1 MFGAVLNRL
10 ATSVR
15 RALSQYA
22 VGGNEPELALNFIDN
37 EYITNNSTSTFASAV
52 THARAGNATMTDGYG
67 PELVTNGGFDSD
79 SDWTLGTGWSIQNNR
94 AYHASGAN
102 SNITQTIAVEA
113 GKAYILEFYLSE
125 GSSSNLW
132 FIVDGAV
139 TSVDSPT
146 TRGNRSF
153 VFTHDT
159 TETIAVG
166 VRAGSTNVT
175 SIDNVS
181 VREMPVI
188 KWAPHNLL
196 TYSEDLTQWTEN
208 GATASATV
216 LTSNS
221 GINAHA
227 RYTTF
232 DYTANQKQTF
242 SGRIEAG
249 THSYVNVNIYANTSK
264 WIAVVFDLTTGT
276 VSETAT
282 GVTSGT
288 IDSSEISDNGDGSY
302 TYKIV
307 GSIDQT
313 TSTARFYIGFAES
326 ATGNTFDT
334 AAGRSMWQS
343 LATGTETFTSHYAT
357 TFRSDLGGMVDNP
370 DRGDSYVPTTSAAV
384 FLPRVGHHVFN
395 SNAWVNEGVLAES
408 ESRTNLITDSF
419 DFSAWANVGTTVTS
433 DDAVSPAGTESADAI
448 LETTATSEHYRQK
461 SVLSLT
467 GTYTFSVYLKAAGS
481 TQYVILGERS
491 TTGAQASFDLTNGA
505 VENTSLATAT
515 IQNIGNGW
523 YRCSL
528 TPFSSLSNQTFGSRI
543 QLDNNGVID
552 ANSYAGNASNGVY
565 AYGAQLE
572 EGSTPSSLIPTS
584 GSTVSRAAESFTIP
598 SANLPWPT
606 PQYIGS
612 ELVTNGDFSIDSDWT
627 KGTGW
632 TISGGVASRGAQSGS
647 TACDQAISLV
657 AGKVYS
663 VTYTINSLSG
673 GNFQTRFLGGTQQ
686 QGTTRTSAGTY
697 EDIFVALSGNNT
709 VRLVATAAG
718 TVVEV
723 DNVSVREI
731 NPLAVCIGME
741 GRMTYADDD
750 SAAQYLFSNWEL
762 NSTNRIQLRLNT
774 SIGTGGI
781 TFLQRESGTTS
792 FVDSSSVYS
801 PDILV
806 PYNIASRHGSTF
818 VNGAVDGVA
827 LTANTTPTALP
838 DLSST
843 DLTLAYDY
851 MGTISEFRVWD
862 KDITDDGLEE
872 ATNPSPEPS
881 LSLEFSGTGTNS
893 FVVNNWSE

>member
-1 MFGAVLNRL
+1 MSVNIGINIQRSPNRINQNLREAGALGKYPKLLLDFKDEYYL
-10 ATSVR
+10 AN
-15 RALSQYA
+15 
-22 VGGNEPELALNFIDN
+22 GG
-37 EYITNNSTSTFASAV
+37 SKTFENAV

-166 VRAGSTNVT
+166 VRAGSTNVAA
-175 SIDNVS
+175 IDRVS
-181 VREMPVI
+181 VREMPVL
-188 KWAPHNLL
+188 KWGPHNLL
-196 TYSEDLTQWTEN
+196 QYSQQVNLSPWV
-208 GATASATV
+208 ATSAGV
-216 LTSNS
+216 SS
-221 GINAHA
+221 SPA
-227 RYTTF
+227 R
-232 DYTANQKQTF
+232 TAD
-242 SGRIEAG
+242 AG
-249 THSYVNVNIYANTSK
+249 TAPDGTQTADRVQ
-264 WIAVVFDLTTGT
+264 FDLNGGTTTTDQSRLRQT
-276 VSETAT
+276 VSGDNVTFAVWLKSYDGSST
-282 GVTSGT
+282 YNMQLAYTSGGGE
-288 IDSSEISDNGDGSY
+288 EIVVTGDWQLFEMSQAASTSRVEIKLRGN
-302 TYKIV
+302 
-307 GSIDQT
+307 QT
-313 TSTARFYIGFAES
+313 PTHS
-326 ATGNTFDT
+326 DT
-334 AAGRSMWQS
+334 ADVLVWGAH
-343 LATGTETFTSHYAT
+343 LY
-357 TFRSDLGGMVDNP
+357 RSDLGGMVDNP

-584 GSTVSRAAESFTIP
+584 GSTVSRAAETFTIP

-612 ELVTNGDFSIDSDWT
+612 ELVTNGDFSN
-627 KGTGW
+627 GETGF
-632 TISGGVASRGAQSGS
+632 TEGGDGSGS
-647 TACDQAISLV
+647 
-657 AGKVYS
+657 
-663 VTYTINSLSG
+663 
-673 GNFQTRFLGGTQQ
+673 
-686 QGTTRTSAGTY
+686 
-697 EDIFVALSGNNT
+697 
-709 VRLVATAAG
+709 
-718 TVVEV
+718 
-723 DNVSVREI
+723 
-731 NPLAVCIGME
+731 
-741 GRMTYADDD
+741 
-750 SAAQYLFSNWEL
+750 
-762 NSTNRIQLRLNT
+762 
-774 SIGTGGI
+774 
-781 TFLQRESGTTS
+781 
-792 FVDSSSVYS
+792 DSS
-801 PDILV
+801 I
-806 PYNIASRHGSTF
+806 
-818 VNGAVDGVA
+818 
-827 LTANTTPTALP
+827 
-838 DLSST
+838 
-843 DLTLAYDY
+843 
-851 MGTISEFRVWD
+851 
-862 KDITDDGLEE
+862 
-872 ATNPSPEPS
+872 
-881 LSLEFSGTGTNS
+881 
-893 FVVNNWSE
+893 